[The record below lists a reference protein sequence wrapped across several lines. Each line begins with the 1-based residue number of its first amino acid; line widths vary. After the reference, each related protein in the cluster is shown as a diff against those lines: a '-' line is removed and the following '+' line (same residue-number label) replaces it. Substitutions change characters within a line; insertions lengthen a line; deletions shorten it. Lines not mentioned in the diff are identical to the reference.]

1 GRVAFAAA
9 SQKLHGFTADRS
21 EFLGRRGHVRSPAA
35 LARIGLAGAVRPGL
49 DPCAALQLHIDLAP
63 GESKTVHF
71 LLGQARDAGSAALLV
86 RRYRD
91 PAAAEAARRAVDARW
106 DEILGAR
113 SAKTPDPGFDLMLNR
128 WLLYQVLSSRIWGR
142 TGLYQ
147 SSGAF
152 GFRDQL
158 QDTLAL

>member
-1 GRVAFAAA
+1 
-9 SQKLHGFTADRS
+9 
-21 EFLGRRGHVRSPAA
+21 
-35 LARIGLAGAVRPGL
+35 
-49 DPCAALQLHIDLAP
+49 PCAALQLHIDLAP

-71 LLGQARDAGSAALLV
+71 LLGQARDAGSATLLV

-158 QDTLAL
+158 QDTLALLHVRPDLCRAHLLESARHQFPEGDVLHWWHPPS